1 MGADAEYPFGRLT
14 VKLSGRTLPPD
25 QSCGRTISSGARG
38 AKPPARHGPLQRL
51 LEGTSLIA

>member
-25 QSCGRTISSGARG
+25 QRCGRTISSGARG

-51 LEGTSLIA
+51 LAFGRKF